1 MFEEEILCDIKIEAN
16 DGVTLN
22 AHKTILI
29 TRSTVFLKMLTIGM
43 KESGLNAIHVED
55 FDSKTMRELL
65 RFIYCEEVQDLKT
78 IARDLIYAAEK
89 YGVDGLKEIC
99 IEELVANVTDE
110 NVIETLIIA
119 DQISGTEKLIEKCIP
134 IVTR

>member
-1 MFEEEILCDIKIEAN
+1 MFEEEILCDLKIKAN
-16 DGVTLN
+16 DGVVLN

-29 TRSTVFLKMLTIGM
+29 TRSTVFFKMLTTDM
-43 KESGLNAIHVED
+43 MESELNAIHVED

-78 IARDLIYAAEK
+78 IAKDLIYAAEK
-89 YGVDGLKEIC
+89 YEVDGLKEIC
-99 IEELVANVTDE
+99 IEELIKNVSDE

-119 DQISGTEKLIEKCIP
+119 DQISGTEKLIETCIP